1 MDKLQRQENRLA
13 IGGSTR
19 LLGVVGQPVSHSLS
33 PAMHNAALA
42 HLGLDYVY
50 LPLPVA
56 EADLAA
62 AVAGFSALGVAGF
75 NVTIPHKQGVMALLQ
90 SITPEA
96 AAVGAVNTVWP
107 TAQGW
112 RGTNTDVAGF
122 VAPLRALDRS
132 WGGTRAVVLGNG
144 GAARAVVAGC
154 TQLGMAAIQV
164 VGRNPQRLDQ
174 FAASWQGSTL
184 QPPLTVHPFTE
195 LHTLLSNADLVVN
208 TTPIGMYPHSAE
220 TPIDGARLALLPI
233 SAVVYDLIYRPR
245 PTQLL
250 TLAAEAGR
258 ATIDGTEMLVQQGA
272 AALEI
277 WLNQPAPVAVMREAL
292 LAQLVH

>member
-1 MDKLQRQENRLA
+1 MGNSPG
-13 IGGSTR
+13 IGGQGISGSTR

-62 AVAGFSALGVAGF
+62 AMAGFAALGVAGF
-75 NVTIPHKQGVMALLQ
+75 NVTIPHKQGVMALVQ
-90 SITPEA
+90 SVTPEA

-107 TAQGW
+107 TAEGW

-122 VAPLRALDRS
+122 VAPLRTLDRP

-154 TQLGMAAIQV
+154 SQLGMAAIQV
-164 VGRNPQRLDQ
+164 VGRTPQRLAQ
-174 FAASWQGSTL
+174 FAASWQESPL
-184 QPPLTVHPFTE
+184 LPPLTVHPFTE
-195 LHTLLSNADLVVN
+195 LPALLPTADLVVN
-208 TTPIGMYPHSAE
+208 TTPVGMYPHSAD
-220 TPIDGARLALLPI
+220 TPIDGAQLALLPAA
-233 SAVVYDLIYRPR
+233 AVVYDLIYRPR

-250 TLAAEAGR
+250 ALAAAMGY
-258 ATIDGTEMLVQQGA
+258 TPIDGTEMLVQQGA

-277 WLNQPAPVAVMREAL
+277 WLDQPAPVAVMRDAL
-292 LAQLVH
+292 LAQLGN